1 MSETKAPTQA
11 ANEVQPAVQ
20 TVAKVV
26 RAQQQYVRSGAT
38 RSVEF
43 RLRQLERLK
52 TAIARYETRILE
64 ALQRD
69 LRKPEL
75 EGYSTEVGYAYD
87 SIGYVMKRLKQW
99 AKPERVRTPLTHIG
113 SSSYIYREPYG
124 SALIIGPFNYPFLLV
139 IDPLIGAIS
148 AGNAAIVKPSEYT
161 PHVSGV
167 LAEMLGE
174 YFHPEY
180 IRVMEGGQEVTSALI
195 HAPLDFIFFTGSIQV
210 GKIVMTAAAEHL
222 VPVVLELGGKS
233 PCIVDREA
241 DLELAAQR
249 IVWGRFLNTGQTCVA
264 PDYVLVHE
272 SVKAELIA
280 RMKTQIT
287 AFYGD
292 DPQQSPDYG
301 RIVSERHWNRLMGLL
316 DSSKVAVGGTGERE
330 DLYLAPTIMENVSWE
345 DQVMQEEIFGP
356 ILPVLDYQDLDAT
369 LRNIGERPKPL
380 ALYVFTSNSG
390 TERKVMESVSF
401 GGGCINDTVM
411 HLVSPYLPFGGVGSS
426 GMGAYHGRYSFET
439 FSHRKSVLKKS
450 TRINLSFIY
459 PPYTAGK
466 LKLIRR
472 FMK

>member
-1 MSETKAPTQA
+1 MSETEVPTRTPSQDQPVA
-11 ANEVQPAVQ
+11 AS
-20 TVAKVV
+20 VAEIV
-26 RAQQQYVRSGAT
+26 RAQQQFVQSGAT
-38 RSVEF
+38 RPVEF

-52 TAIARYETRILE
+52 AAITRYEMRILE

-87 SIGYVMKRLKQW
+87 SIGYVMKRLRQW
-99 AKPERVRTPLTHIG
+99 VKPERVRTPITHVG
-113 SSSYIYREPYG
+113 SRSYIYREPYG
-124 SALIIGPFNYPFLLV
+124 STLIIGPFNYPFMLV

-148 AGNAAIVKPSEYT
+148 AGNAAIVKPSEFT

-167 LAEMLGE
+167 IAEMLGE
-174 YFHPEY
+174 TFDPEY

-195 HAPLDFIFFTGSIQV
+195 HAPLDLIFFTGSIQV
-210 GKIVMTAAAEHL
+210 GKIVMAAAAEHL

-233 PCIVDREA
+233 PCIVDREV

-249 IVWGRFLNTGQTCVA
+249 IVWGKFLNTGQTCVA

-272 SVKAELIA
+272 SVRAELIA
-280 RMKTQIT
+280 KMKAQIT
-287 AFYGD
+287 AFYGE
-292 DPQQSPDYG
+292 DPQRSPDYG
-301 RIVSERHWNRLMGLL
+301 RIVNERHWNRLMGLL
-316 DSSKVAVGGTGERE
+316 DPSKVAVGGTGERE
-330 DLYLAPTIMENVSWE
+330 DLYLAPTIMGNVSWE
-345 DQVMQEEIFGP
+345 DKVMQEEIFGP
-356 ILPVLDYQDLDAT
+356 ILPVLEYRELDAAI
-369 LRNIGERPKPL
+369 RNIREHPKPL
-380 ALYVFTSNSG
+380 ALYLFTSNSA
-390 TERKVMESVSF
+390 TEQKVIESVSF
-401 GGGCINDTVM
+401 GGGCVNDTIM
-411 HLVSPYLPFGGVGSS
+411 HLVSPHLPFGGVGSS

-450 TRINLSFIY
+450 RINLSFIY